1 MGATSGAGTAYPK
14 EAHEFIP
21 GFCEIHV
28 AQSSFLHS
36 VLWIIICPLS
46 FGHYMVCLSTNG
58 LWVVLRYLKAVL
70 TSLTLY
76 ISLYWTLFYIEKQ
89 YKFTFKDSFIV

>member
-28 AQSSFLHS
+28 AQSSFLCS
-36 VLWIIICPLS
+36 VLSIIICPLS
-46 FGHYMVCLSTNG
+46 FGHYMVCLSTN
-58 LWVVLRYLKAVL
+58 A
-70 TSLTLY
+70 S
-76 ISLYWTLFYIEKQ
+76 E
-89 YKFTFKDSFIV
+89 